1 MLAKSL
7 VLGALIVLGA
17 TAAAS
22 AADQSDPV
30 QYETVI
36 SAPMPQTPDSQPVVT
51 ASVSE
56 PGKS

>member
-7 VLGALIVLGA
+7 VLGALITLVA

-22 AADQSDPV
+22 AKDQSDPV

-36 SAPMPQTPDSQPVVT
+36 SAPMPQTPDTQPMVT
-51 ASVSE
+51 ASAE
-56 PGKS
+56 QPGKS